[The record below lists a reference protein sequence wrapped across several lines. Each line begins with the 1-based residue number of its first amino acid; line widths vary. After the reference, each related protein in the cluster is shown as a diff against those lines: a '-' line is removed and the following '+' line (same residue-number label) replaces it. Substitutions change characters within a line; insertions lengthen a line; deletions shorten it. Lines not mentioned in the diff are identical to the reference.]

1 MYGISY
7 SIDKIIFFVIGTII
21 DKSSTD
27 ACCSYNYNNDCN
39 CVISVKIGEIIIGTQ
54 IKEDVKKL

>member
-21 DKSSTD
+21 ESSMD
-27 ACCSYNYNNDCN
+27 ASCSYNYNNDCN